1 MPARVCHPPSIRTAV
16 LNLPLSA
23 YIYTHTH
30 THDLS
35 IAKTIL
41 RFEDELTKCSLES
54 LYTIV
59 KFYSDFRVEKRWR
72 STFVCHYTGHRSTQ
86 SASTAWRNEV
96 DKSSEDPGC
105 WRHLII
111 LRGITIGRVG
121 RESFSSKPSSEGYA
135 GCAGLFTPNE
145 LKSCGTPTLGWL
157 ASFGPRLARLAFT
170 SVNRLGS
177 ARLDSAWLGSARR
190 QIYTS
195 PRRGP
200 LDYSADR
207 FKMLSERTMWICWR
221 MWCCLVGVRW
231 GEKGSR

>member
-54 LYTIV
+54 LYIIV

-121 RESFSSKPSSEGYA
+121 RKSFSSKPSSEGYA

-145 LKSCGTPTLGWL
+145 LKSCDTRMVSLFWPTIGTIGIH
-157 ASFGPRLARLAFT
+157 
-170 SVNRLGS
+170 VCE
-177 ARLDSAWLGSARR
+177 SAWLGSARLGLAR
-190 QIYTS
+190 LGS
-195 PRRGP
+195 
-200 LDYSADR
+200 SANIHEPTTWSTR
-207 FKMLSERTMWICWR
+207 LLGRPI
-221 MWCCLVGVRW
+221 
-231 GEKGSR
+231 